1 MVDLKWNLGIYF
13 RTQPQRLALGIPAPE
28 NGNAELDP
36 NAIKRVNEAMNN
48 VVTDRSCGEIED
60 DNDWPPS

>member
-13 RTQPQRLALGIPAPE
+13 CTQSQRLALGIPAPE

-36 NAIKRVNEAMNN
+36 NAIKRVNEVMNN

-60 DNDWPPS
+60 DND